1 MILPWLILIP
11 FIGGLL
17 CWQGER
23 FGLGVPRW
31 VALFTMTLVFVLSLV
46 LWTQGDYS
54 LASLTQ
60 HGATHWQSEF
70 QIPWISRF
78 GISFHL
84 GLDGLS
90 LLMIML
96 TGFLGVMAVVCSWKE
111 IAEHIGFFHLN
122 LLWSLGGVI
131 GVFLALDLFLF
142 FTFWEL
148 MLVPTYF
155 LIALWGHNPPT
166 GKGRIHAAMKFIIY
180 TQTSGLLLL
189 FAILGLVFVHY
200 QGTGHLSFDY
210 ADLLN
215 TKMGPHIEYMLML
228 GFFVAF
234 AVKMPIVPLHSWLP
248 DAHSLAPTA
257 GSVDLAGLLIKTAA
271 YGMIRFLLPFFPHA
285 SHAFAPIAMWLGVIA
300 IFYGAILAFAQTD
313 IKRLVAYTSISHMG
327 FVMIAIF
334 AGTQIALQGAM
345 VQMLAHGISAAAL
358 FILCGEIF
366 ERLHTRDM
374 RQMSGLWSRFAY
386 LPPLSL
392 FFAVAS
398 LGLPGM
404 GNFVGEFLILLGS
417 FKVAPVVTVIAAGGL
432 IMASVYSLILVQRAL
447 HGPVPANASEKV
459 KDLNAREIVMMLSLV
474 LILLYLGLYPQT
486 ILNTSHGAMTGVQQ
500 WYSAALSAT
509 QNIAP

>member
-31 VALFTMTLVFVLSLV
+31 VALFTMALVFVLSLI
-46 LWTQGDYS
+46 LWSQGDYS
-54 LASLTQ
+54 LATLTQ
-60 HGATHWQSEF
+60 HGAAHWQSEF
-70 QIPWISRF
+70 QVPWISRF

-90 LLMIML
+90 LLMVML
-96 TGFLGVMAVVCSWKE
+96 TGLLGVMAVICSWKE
-111 IAEHIGFFHLN
+111 ISDHIGFFHLN

-131 GVFLALDLFLF
+131 GVFLALDMFLF

-180 TQTSGLLLL
+180 TQTSGLILLL
-189 FAILGLVFVHY
+189 AILGLVFVHF
-200 QGTGHLSFDY
+200 QGTGQLSFDY
-210 ADLLN
+210 GDLLG
-215 TKMGPHIEYMLML
+215 TKMSPHVEYMLML
-228 GFFVAF
+228 GFFIAF
-234 AVKMPIVPLHSWLP
+234 AVKLPVVPFHSWLP

-257 GSVDLAGLLIKTAA
+257 GSVDLAGLLLKTAG
-271 YGMIRFLLPFFPHA
+271 YGLLRFSLPFFPHA
-285 SHAFAPIAMWLGVIA
+285 SHEFAPIAMWLGVIS

-313 IKRLVAYTSISHMG
+313 IKRLIAYTSISHMG
-327 FVMIAIF
+327 FVLIAIY
-334 AGTQIALQGAM
+334 AGTHIALQGAVLQM
-345 VQMLAHGISAAAL
+345 VAHGISAGAL
-358 FILCGEIF
+358 FILSGEIY
-366 ERLHTRDM
+366 ERLKTRDM
-374 RQMSGLWSRFAY
+374 RQMSGLWSRFSY
-386 LPPLSL
+386 LPPLSM

-417 FKVAPVVTVIAAGGL
+417 FPVAPVVTVVAAGGL
-432 IMASVYSLILVQRAL
+432 IMAAVYGLILIQRAL
-447 HGPVPANASEKV
+447 HGPAHSPEKL
-459 KDLNAREIVMMLSLV
+459 KDLNMREIAMMLSLV
-474 LILLYLGLYPQT
+474 AILLYLGLYPQSV
-486 ILNTSHGAMTGVQQ
+486 LDTSSGAMAGVQH
-500 WYSAALSAT
+500 WYSTALSAP
-509 QNIAP
+509 QNIAQ